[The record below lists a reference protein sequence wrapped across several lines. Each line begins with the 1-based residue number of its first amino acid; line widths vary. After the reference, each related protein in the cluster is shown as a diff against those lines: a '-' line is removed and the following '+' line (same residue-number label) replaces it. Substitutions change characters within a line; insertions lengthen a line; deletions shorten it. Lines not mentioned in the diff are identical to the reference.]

1 VTFTV
6 EFAVVMIVVAV
17 EGEGMWLFR
26 WWFRLVMVEMW
37 WLWRLLWW
45 REKVVEGGGS

>member
-17 EGEGMWLFR
+17 EGEGMWWFR
-26 WWFRLVMVEMW
+26 WWFRLVMVE
-37 WLWRLLWW
+37 
-45 REKVVEGGGS
+45 EGGGLG